1 MSQQN
6 YTSIQIDG
14 FAVKVMNTALTYLS
28 ARGLALFIDN
38 TARYAAY
45 GHRLKC
51 ANHTLQV
58 GCQCPPSFSRMGFL
72 HELTDKLYHPDHP
85 LERDQVVHHQ
95 VNRFDNRIKNLE
107 RLTRSQHAKHHNQ
120 RRQKHSFR
128 KRFDAGGLYR
138 PRRPGRVLEL
148 TPRQVEGVLAPP
160 PSTKRPK
167 SFKQRLREA
176 EKLLERQFA
185 SLHRELAHLD
195 SGRPIPRGASR
206 AAWRASETRSLGLR
220 MPRLQ
225 CTPAEGAVVLAA
237 IKHRDAENLQRAVAE
252 ELNTT
257 VEFVTEWWK
266 RPSVAVARE
275 RWARHQRLPTVGR
288 KSVRD

>member
-6 YTSIQIDG
+6 YTSLQIDG
-14 FAVKVMNTALTYLS
+14 VHVKVMNNVLLHLS
-28 ARGLALFIDN
+28 ASGLALFIDKE
-38 TARYAAY
+38 ARYAAY

-51 ANHTLQV
+51 RRHAVQF
-58 GCQCPPSFSRMGFL
+58 GCECPPVFSRVGFL
-72 HELTDKLYHPDHP
+72 HELTDRLHHPDRP
-85 LERDQVVHHQ
+85 LGRDQVVHHK

-128 KRFDAGGLYR
+128 ERFDARGLYR
-138 PRRPGRVLEL
+138 PRRPGPVVEL
-148 TPRQVEGVLAPP
+148 TPQQVEGSLAPP
-160 PSTKRPK
+160 ASTKRPK
-167 SFKQRLREA
+167 SFKQRLHEA

-185 SLHRELAHLD
+185 TLHRELAHLD
-195 SGRPIPRGASR
+195 SGKPIPKGTSR

-237 IKHRDAENLQRAVAE
+237 IKHRDAENVQQAVAE
-252 ELNTT
+252 ELGTAT
-257 VEFVTEWWK
+257 EFVAEWWQ
-266 RPSVAVARE
+266 RPSVAVARD
-275 RWARHQRLPTVGR
+275 RWVRHQRLPTVGR